1 MFINSGHHEIRQN
14 RLDVAVLYLVSSSS
28 SSCKKW
34 DGVKCLHTSN
44 YAREEYSI
52 EHMQCALRNSNNDI
66 CNVVIQYSFILS
78 ARCSSCNSSPA
89 LKRGLTLPPCGHQ
102 GHKVPKLSS
111 LFLINTATKLSVWWM
126 QETRWGYFCLLVSQ
140 LSWHCCITEN
150 GIFLPDPEEMRFPKS
165 VFHVFRANVSP
176 KTLLDETSCCL
187 SWVIRL
193 VYKACW
199 CQIHGDRFR
208 VQKTAD
214 VAMPSRESE
223 KEMSSCCENTPFRQ
237 G

>member
-28 SSCKKW
+28 SSSWKKW

-52 EHMQCALRNSNNDI
+52 EHMQCALRNSNNNI

-111 LFLINTATKLSVWWM
+111 LSFSSTLQPNWACDGCKKHD
-126 QETRWGYFCLLVSQ
+126 EA
-140 LSWHCCITEN
+140 
-150 GIFLPDPEEMRFPKS
+150 IFAS
-165 VFHVFRANVSP
+165 SSRAVVM
-176 KTLLDETSCCL
+176 TLLHNRKRNIPPWSWGDAISKVSFPCFSC
-187 SWVIRL
+187 
-193 VYKACW
+193 
-199 CQIHGDRFR
+199 
-208 VQKTAD
+208 
-214 VAMPSRESE
+214 
-223 KEMSSCCENTPFRQ
+223 
-237 G
+237 